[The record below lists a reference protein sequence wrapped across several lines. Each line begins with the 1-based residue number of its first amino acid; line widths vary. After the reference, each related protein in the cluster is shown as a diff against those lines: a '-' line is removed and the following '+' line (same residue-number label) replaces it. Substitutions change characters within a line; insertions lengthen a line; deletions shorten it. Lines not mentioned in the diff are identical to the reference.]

1 MRKILYSILCTLAV
15 LLASCTKE
23 NKLIALD
30 GRMETSAI
38 LSSDEVKTFVQN
50 FDGRMWIG
58 TSYGLNLY
66 DGQSFTSFYFNNND
80 TTTIPDNNILKLFR
94 DRQNRI
100 WIGTHHGLALYDGNG
115 RFRRFHPDKGED
127 NDVREIVQLSD
138 GRIIAKSGTV
148 GTSSN
153 VFQVD
158 AQSNRMHLI
167 YHTRSYLSIC
177 AGERGE
183 LWLIDPCN
191 IRQTDSLYHTIRTIS
206 TGQKGMVCFSVQ
218 TTDNKMWVTQ
228 ENRFTGIDLHT
239 GKIYRPTET
248 IKEPI
253 TYITTYDD
261 HTIVLKTHTQWLITD
276 TRTKALRAA
285 ASLGETDIHQVTNIY
300 RDASHNLWIGYY
312 NSGFEVVNPYRS
324 LLQQHNANP
333 LTTLTAGNR
342 IACLAY
348 SNGLLWCG
356 TYSDVFCYDVA
367 KHNYQVIS
375 QDKLF
380 PENKIFTQ
388 LLRKI
393 VVSGNRTVLLT
404 HGSVV
409 LADIV
414 GKRLVPRF
422 NYRNHGYLG
431 DCVMDDSLIYVTSN
445 QGFQVIKHDASSK
458 KVQMPDES
466 FGNDSRLLLL
476 NPLRVLIITR
486 GLHFYVYDARNGKLE
501 KIPINGSTEGGGMPM
516 AIVKTGKK
524 VWIGTNGDGLFSL
537 DLSTRQLR
545 PYPST
550 AGLHVMSMAAYGQ
563 HLLISTRL
571 GMGIVNTSS
580 GETQLYDI
588 TLSKGKPYELYS
600 ANSIAIVGD
609 DCWLGSAYG
618 CVAVPRQ
625 ITSQKQA
632 PSLYISGLYTMRG
645 EKRYSVVMD
654 STMMSG
660 RQEIVL
666 NHRDDHLS
674 IAFSGAGYESCMQ
687 VVYQYKMMGYD
698 DQWTTRQQPGSIT
711 YANLPAGTYHFH
723 LRVLQAPHGSV
734 LGERSLII
742 RVKPA
747 PAASTPAVALYAF
760 LVLALVV
767 YINRLYLKIR
777 TNRLQLEQEKSE
789 KQRIEQSDEMNRS
802 FFANIS
808 HEFRNPLT
816 LIYGPLSTINN
827 DKTLPRE
834 TRRSLSVITRG
845 VKSMLRFTDQMLDFN
860 KLEKD
865 ALRLSVVQTDVME
878 RLRKLADTLREG
890 ASYKHISV
898 ETSGLKGN
906 VFGWLDNDKLE
917 KILGNLFTDAIN
929 HTEEN
934 GLIDFSASI
943 IDSSEVYNPT
953 SLPPSTVM
961 RYLKLTVMHSGK
973 EIPDNRLADVFL
985 RYYELPEAHKADSYS
1000 WDSGIGRYYVKR
1012 LAELHHGT
1020 VRVRNVEGKGVAFDV
1035 VLPIDESAYPN
1046 EAFTVNNGNPSPV
1059 IEEAEQAPKA
1069 LDDISRQNNLAGK
1082 PVILVIESDVELA
1095 QYIRSLLQED
1105 YIVFN
1110 KYNTEDAWAEMDI
1123 ATPDI
1128 ILSDIQAGQSSEID
1142 FVSNLRQEERW
1153 AFVPVAMFV
1162 GKTNIGL
1169 QATVLEA
1176 GANVCIEKPFDGQ
1189 YLRKVVASLLHNSQR
1204 MKQAAQ
1210 MIGRTPA
1217 LANDGMSQAD
1227 RRFLDE
1233 VYKLMDKHLADSDL
1247 RVTVLARELLISP
1260 AKFNYR
1266 LKNLTGETPGN
1277 FFRTYKLQKAARLL
1291 RDSDL
1296 SINEIA
1302 VRTGFATASYFSAL
1316 FKRKYKQSPS
1326 EYRNG

>member
-1 MRKILYSILCTLAV
+1 
-15 LLASCTKE
+15 
-23 NKLIALD
+23 
-30 GRMETSAI
+30 
-38 LSSDEVKTFVQN
+38 
-50 FDGRMWIG
+50 
-58 TSYGLNLY
+58 
-66 DGQSFTSFYFNNND
+66 
-80 TTTIPDNNILKLFR
+80 
-94 DRQNRI
+94 
-100 WIGTHHGLALYDGNG
+100 
-115 RFRRFHPDKGED
+115 
-127 NDVREIVQLSD
+127 
-138 GRIIAKSGTV
+138 
-148 GTSSN
+148 
-153 VFQVD
+153 
-158 AQSNRMHLI
+158 
-167 YHTRSYLSIC
+167 
-177 AGERGE
+177 
-183 LWLIDPCN
+183 
-191 IRQTDSLYHTIRTIS
+191 
-206 TGQKGMVCFSVQ
+206 
-218 TTDNKMWVTQ
+218 
-228 ENRFTGIDLHT
+228 
-239 GKIYRPTET
+239 
-248 IKEPI
+248 
-253 TYITTYDD
+253 
-261 HTIVLKTHTQWLITD
+261 
-276 TRTKALRAA
+276 
-285 ASLGETDIHQVTNIY
+285 
-300 RDASHNLWIGYY
+300 
-312 NSGFEVVNPYRS
+312 
-324 LLQQHNANP
+324 
-333 LTTLTAGNR
+333 
-342 IACLAY
+342 
-348 SNGLLWCG
+348 
-356 TYSDVFCYDVA
+356 
-367 KHNYQVIS
+367 
-375 QDKLF
+375 
-380 PENKIFTQ
+380 
-388 LLRKI
+388 
-393 VVSGNRTVLLT
+393 
-404 HGSVV
+404 
-409 LADIV
+409 
-414 GKRLVPRF
+414 
-422 NYRNHGYLG
+422 
-431 DCVMDDSLIYVTSN
+431 
-445 QGFQVIKHDASSK
+445 
-458 KVQMPDES
+458 MPDES

-486 GLHFYVYDARNGKLE
+486 GLHFYVYDARNSKLE
-501 KIPINGSTEGGGMPM
+501 KIPVSGSTEGGGMPM
-516 AIVKTGKK
+516 AIVKTDKK

-550 AGLHVMSMAAYGQ
+550 ADLHVMSMAAYGQ

-571 GMGIVNTSS
+571 GMGIVNISS
-580 GETQLYDI
+580 GETRLYDI

-600 ANSIAIVGD
+600 ANSIAVGD

-632 PSLYISGLYTMRG
+632 PNLYISGLYTMRG

-698 DQWTTRQQPGSIT
+698 DQWTTRQQPGPVT

-747 PAASTPAVALYAF
+747 PAASTPAVALYVF

-767 YINRLYLKIR
+767 YINRLYLRIR

-834 TRRSLSVITRG
+834 TRRSL
-845 VKSMLRFTDQMLDFN
+845 
-860 KLEKD
+860 
-865 ALRLSVVQTDVME
+865 ME

-973 EIPDNRLADVFL
+973 EIPDDRLADVFL

-1020 VRVRNVEGKGVAFDV
+1020 VRVRNVERKGVAFDV

-1046 EAFTVNNGNPSPV
+1046 EAFTANNGNPSPV
-1059 IEEAEQAPKA
+1059 IEEAEQAPKD

-1082 PVILVIESDVELA
+1082 TVILVIESDVELA

-1105 YIVFN
+1105 YTVFN

-1123 ATPDI
+1123 ASPDI

-1169 QATVLEA
+1169 QAAVLEA

-1189 YLRKVVASLLHNSQR
+1189 YLRTVVASLLHNSQR

-1210 MIGRTPA
+1210 MIGQTPA
-1217 LANDGMSQAD
+1217 LATDGMSQAD

>member
-1 MRKILYSILCTLAV
+1 
-15 LLASCTKE
+15 
-23 NKLIALD
+23 
-30 GRMETSAI
+30 
-38 LSSDEVKTFVQN
+38 
-50 FDGRMWIG
+50 
-58 TSYGLNLY
+58 
-66 DGQSFTSFYFNNND
+66 
-80 TTTIPDNNILKLFR
+80 
-94 DRQNRI
+94 
-100 WIGTHHGLALYDGNG
+100 
-115 RFRRFHPDKGED
+115 
-127 NDVREIVQLSD
+127 
-138 GRIIAKSGTV
+138 
-148 GTSSN
+148 
-153 VFQVD
+153 
-158 AQSNRMHLI
+158 
-167 YHTRSYLSIC
+167 
-177 AGERGE
+177 
-183 LWLIDPCN
+183 
-191 IRQTDSLYHTIRTIS
+191 
-206 TGQKGMVCFSVQ
+206 
-218 TTDNKMWVTQ
+218 
-228 ENRFTGIDLHT
+228 
-239 GKIYRPTET
+239 
-248 IKEPI
+248 
-253 TYITTYDD
+253 
-261 HTIVLKTHTQWLITD
+261 
-276 TRTKALRAA
+276 
-285 ASLGETDIHQVTNIY
+285 
-300 RDASHNLWIGYY
+300 
-312 NSGFEVVNPYRS
+312 
-324 LLQQHNANP
+324 
-333 LTTLTAGNR
+333 
-342 IACLAY
+342 
-348 SNGLLWCG
+348 
-356 TYSDVFCYDVA
+356 
-367 KHNYQVIS
+367 
-375 QDKLF
+375 
-380 PENKIFTQ
+380 
-388 LLRKI
+388 
-393 VVSGNRTVLLT
+393 
-404 HGSVV
+404 
-409 LADIV
+409 
-414 GKRLVPRF
+414 
-422 NYRNHGYLG
+422 
-431 DCVMDDSLIYVTSN
+431 
-445 QGFQVIKHDASSK
+445 
-458 KVQMPDES
+458 MPDES

-486 GLHFYVYDARNGKLE
+486 GLHFYVYDARNGKLK
-501 KIPINGSTEGGGMPM
+501 KIPVSGSTEGGGMPM

-537 DLSTRQLR
+537 DLSTRKLR

-600 ANSIAIVGD
+600 ANSIALVGD

-747 PAASTPAVALYAF
+747 PAASTPAIALYGF

-943 IDSSEVYNPT
+943 IDSSEAYNPT
-953 SLPPSTVM
+953 SLQPSTVM

-1046 EAFTVNNGNPSPV
+1046 EAFTANNGNPSPV

-1069 LDDISRQNNLAGK
+1069 LDDISRQNNLARK
-1082 PVILVIESDVELA
+1082 TVILVIESDVELA

-1123 ATPDI
+1123 ASPDI

-1169 QATVLEA
+1169 QAAVLEA

-1189 YLRKVVASLLHNSQR
+1189 YLRTVVASLLHNSQR

-1210 MIGRTPA
+1210 MIGQTPA
-1217 LANDGMSQAD
+1217 LATDGMSQAD

>member
-38 LSSDEVKTFVQN
+38 LSSDEVKAFVQN
-50 FDGRMWIG
+50 GDGRMWIG

-66 DGQSFTSFYFNNND
+66 DGQSFTTFYYNNSD
-80 TTTIPDNNILKLFR
+80 TTTIPDNGILKLFR
-94 DRQNRI
+94 DRQGQI
-100 WIGTHHGLALYDGNG
+100 WIGTHHGLARYDGNG
-115 RFRRFHPDKGED
+115 RFQRFHPDKGED

-148 GTSSN
+148 GTESY
-153 VFQVD
+153 VFQID
-158 AQSNRMHLI
+158 AQSNRMHQI
-167 YHTRSYLSIC
+167 FHTRSYLSIC

-191 IRQTDSLYHTIRTIS
+191 IHQIDSLYHPIKTIPIK
-206 TGQKGMVCFSVQ
+206 QKGVVCFSAR
-218 TTDNKMWVTQ
+218 TRDNKMWVSQ
-228 ENRFTGIDLHT
+228 DEKFTGIDIHT
-239 GKIYRPTET
+239 GKIYRPTEE
-248 IKEPI
+248 IKEPV
-253 TYITTYDD
+253 TYIASYDD
-261 HTIVLKTHTQWLITD
+261 HTVVLKTHTQWLLAD
-276 TRTKALRAA
+276 TRTKVLRAVE
-285 ASLGETDIHQVTNIY
+285 SLGESDIHQVTNIY

-312 NSGFEVVNPYRS
+312 NSGFEVVNPYNT
-324 LLQQHNANP
+324 LLQQHNTNP
-333 LTTLTAGNR
+333 LTERTAGSR
-342 IACLAY
+342 IACLTY
-348 SNGLLWCG
+348 SNGLLWGG

-367 KHNYQVIS
+367 NRSYQIIP
-375 QDKLF
+375 QEKLF
-380 PENKIFTQ
+380 PENQIFTQ

-393 VVSGNRTVLLT
+393 VVSGNKVVMLT
-404 HGSVV
+404 HGSIV
-409 LADIV
+409 LANIN
-414 GKRLVPRF
+414 GKSLVPQF
-422 NYRNHGYLG
+422 NYRNHSYLG

-445 QGFQVIKHDASSK
+445 RGLQVIRHDASSK
-458 KVQMPDES
+458 KVQMSDES
-466 FGNDSRLLLL
+466 FGDDSRLLLL
-476 NPLRVLIITR
+476 NPRRVLIVTR
-486 GLHFYVYDARNGKLE
+486 GLHFYIYNAGSGKLE
-501 KIPINGSTEGGGMPM
+501 KLSVNGSTEGGGMPM
-516 AIVKTGKK
+516 AIVREGNK

-550 AGLHVMSMAAYGQ
+550 AGLHVMSMAVYD
-563 HLLISTRL
+563 HNLLISTRQ
-571 GMGIVNTSS
+571 GMGMVTIPS
-580 GETQLYDI
+580 GETRLYDI
-588 TLSKGKPYELYS
+588 ALSKNGPYELYS

-609 DCWLGSAYG
+609 NCWLGSAYG

-625 ITSQKQA
+625 ITSQRQN
-632 PSLYISGLYTMRG
+632 PSLHIFGLYTMRG
-645 EKRYSVVMD
+645 EKHFRVVMD
-654 STMMSG
+654 SAMISG
-660 RQEIVL
+660 QKEVVL
-666 NHRDDHLS
+666 NHRDNHLS
-674 IAFSGAGYESCMQ
+674 ITFSGADYENSMQ
-687 VVYQYKMMGYD
+687 VVYQYKMIDYD
-698 DQWTTRQQPGSIT
+698 DRWTTRQQPGSIT

-734 LGERSLII
+734 LGERDLII

-747 PAASTPAVALYAF
+747 PAASMPAITLYVL
-760 LVLALVV
+760 LVLALVF
-767 YINRLYLKIR
+767 YINRLYIRIR

-827 DKTLPRE
+827 DNTLSRE
-834 TRRSLSVITRG
+834 TRRLLSVITRG

-860 KLEKD
+860 ALEKD

-890 ASYKHISV
+890 AKYKHISV
-898 ETSGLKGN
+898 ETYGLKGN

-934 GLIDFSASI
+934 GQIVFTASI
-943 IDSSEVYNPT
+943 IGNNEATDPAL
-953 SLPPSTVM
+953 LPLAAGM
-961 RYLKLTVMHSGK
+961 RCLKLTVMHSGK
-973 EIPDNRLADVFL
+973 EIPADRLADVFL

-1000 WDSGIGRYYVKR
+1000 WGSGIGRYYVKR
-1012 LAELHHGT
+1012 LVELHHGT

-1035 VLPIDESAYPN
+1035 VLPIDEAAYPN
-1046 EAFTVNNGNPSPV
+1046 EIFTADNESPSPA
-1059 IEEAEQAPKA
+1059 IEEEERA
-1069 LDDISRQNNLAGK
+1069 LTASEDDSLQNNLGGK
-1082 PVILVIESDVELA
+1082 PVILVVESDVELA
-1095 QYIRSLLQED
+1095 KYIRSLLQDD

-1169 QATVLEA
+1169 QTAVLEA

-1189 YLRKVVASLLHNSQR
+1189 YLRTVVASLLHNSQR

-1217 LANDGMSQAD
+1217 LATDGMSQAD

-1233 VYKLMDKHLADSDL
+1233 VYKLMDKHLAESDL
-1247 RVTVLARELLISP
+1247 RVTILARELLISP
-1260 AKFNYR
+1260 AKFNYK
-1266 LKNLTGETPGN
+1266 LKTLTGETPGS
-1277 FFRTYKLQKAARLL
+1277 FFRIYKLQKAARLL